1 MEDKR
6 LIKLPLGMLRLEID
20 KPLLNKKV
28 NAQLKRSSSFSLYLE
43 REQLQ
48 TVHRSNQISNSYLT
62 CGLWDKM
69 NWFLYEMILL
79 VESYSD
85 KSNTLTSFSSIN

>member
-1 MEDKR
+1 
-6 LIKLPLGMLRLEID
+6 MLRLEID
-20 KPLLNKKV
+20 KPLLNKKFT
-28 NAQLKRSSSFSLYLE
+28 AQLKRSSPFSLYLE

-48 TVHRSNQISNSYLT
+48 TVNRSNQISNSYLT

>member
-48 TVHRSNQISNSYLT
+48 TVNRSNQISNSYLT